1 MAAMSATVV
10 NVKLERK
17 ESQFLEFRKQLK
29 EHFRE
34 ELRKESG
41 SLCRSTREKKKLP
54 CDNFGSFF
62 GQSQPSIAQRLLQSK
77 GTLEIQQS
85 AALRLTNSTVASKA
99 KPVVL
104 IRRPKPHEL
113 KVSRDYSS
121 ILSDG
126 TEYITSVSG
135 VQSAFSSSVTKKHL
149 DGTTGSCEPERKKL
163 MLNQLHSS
171 RDEVPDQQK
180 TVLSKPEV
188 CNAEL
193 MPKLVKSTTK
203 YHTSDGQKAS
213 YSGLLICIKL
223 QFQGLLSVTKRQ
235 PEPGK
240 ELHAPNKANAMPTKR
255 QSSSQ
260 HKTLSKQQIKPP
272 TQEPCYGDEVDM
284 SYISSLCQNLFRRSH
299 AKQVLDDHDP
309 NGDCRVSSFSDILRE
324 ERKSAKLAR
333 KEDQIEQLREE
344 REEKLRREGKKQKLN
359 QN

>member
-1 MAAMSATVV
+1 M
-10 NVKLERK
+10 
-17 ESQFLEFRKQLK
+17 
-29 EHFRE
+29 
-34 ELRKESG
+34 
-41 SLCRSTREKKKLP
+41 
-54 CDNFGSFF
+54 
-62 GQSQPSIAQRLLQSK
+62 
-77 GTLEIQQS
+77 
-85 AALRLTNSTVASKA
+85 
-99 KPVVL
+99 L

-213 YSGLLICIKL
+213 YSGSLIARKRKSEEKIDWVELKKAKRMQNKL
-223 QFQGLLSVTKRQ
+223 QSSLKVQAPDMHKASISRTLSVTKRQ
-235 PEPGK
+235 PEPGN
-240 ELHAPNKANAMPTKR
+240 ELHAPNKANAMPSKR

-260 HKTLSKQQIKPP
+260 HKTLSKQQVHPRSCIQKHA
-272 TQEPCYGDEVDM
+272 TFM
-284 SYISSLCQNLFRRSH
+284 LLFLFRY
-299 AKQVLDDHDP
+299 
-309 NGDCRVSSFSDILRE
+309 I
-324 ERKSAKLAR
+324 
-333 KEDQIEQLREE
+333 
-344 REEKLRREGKKQKLN
+344 
-359 QN
+359 

>member
-85 AALRLTNSTVASKA
+85 AALRLTNSTAASKA

-104 IRRPKPHEL
+104 IRRPNPHEL

-135 VQSAFSSSVTKKHL
+135 VQSAFSSS
-149 DGTTGSCEPERKKL
+149 
-163 MLNQLHSS
+163 
-171 RDEVPDQQK
+171 K

-213 YSGLLICIKL
+213 YSGSLIARKRKSEEKIDWVELKKAKRMQNKL
-223 QFQGLLSVTKRQ
+223 QSSLKVQAPDMHKASISRTLSVTKRQ

-240 ELHAPNKANAMPTKR
+240 ELHAPNKANAMPSKR

-309 NGDCRVSSFSDILRE
+309 NGDCRVASFSDILRE

-344 REEKLRREGKKQKLN
+344 REEKLRREGKKEKLN